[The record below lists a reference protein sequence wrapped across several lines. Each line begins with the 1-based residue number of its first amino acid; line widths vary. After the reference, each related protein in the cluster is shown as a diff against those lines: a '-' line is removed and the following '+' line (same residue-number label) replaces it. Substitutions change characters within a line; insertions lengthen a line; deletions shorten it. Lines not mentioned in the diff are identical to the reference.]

1 MEEALKRLGILT
13 VPVEKRKSVCVMI
26 GDRKFDLQG
35 AKAHFLTGVGAGYGY
50 ASAGELEEEGA
61 DYIAETVEKL
71 AQYLGVC

>member
-1 MEEALKRLGILT
+1 
-13 VPVEKRKSVCVMI
+13 MI